1 MEPGPLV
8 RRALF
13 LLKRVPAESTGSARF
28 PRSHPSLDSSQVCQ
42 PQVNLPHAA
51 HRQDAGPP
59 GTSLTP
65 GLSINLI
72 SDAD

>member
-13 LLKRVPAESTGSARF
+13 LLKRVPAKSTGSARF
-28 PRSHPSLDSSQVCQ
+28 PRPHPSLDSSQVCQ
-42 PQVNLPHAA
+42 PQVRLPHAA
-51 HRQDAGPP
+51 HRQHAGPP
-59 GTSLTP
+59 GASLTP
-65 GLSINLI
+65 GLSMDLT